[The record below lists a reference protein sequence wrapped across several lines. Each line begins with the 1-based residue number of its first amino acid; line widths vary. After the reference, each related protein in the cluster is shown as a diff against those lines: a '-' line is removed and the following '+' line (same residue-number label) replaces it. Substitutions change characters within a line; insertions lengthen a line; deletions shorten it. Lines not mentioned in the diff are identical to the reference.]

1 MQHIVDRRLAGKNKS
16 IGNRERFLRR
26 HKEQIRD
33 AVRRAI
39 DGRGIRDVERGEDI
53 RIPKKDLS
61 EPVFGHGSG
70 GVRDVVH
77 PGNQDFVRGDRIDR
91 PKGGQGGGG
100 GSKGQASDSG
110 EGEDDFVFALSK
122 EEFMQVFFEDLA
134 LPNLV
139 RTQLAEVPEW
149 KSHRAGFSSD
159 GTPNNLHV
167 VRSMRGALGR
177 RIALGTAPRRELQ
190 ALQDALAQA
199 ERALLPDDEVEHAE
213 VVALRE
219 RVAQMRARVERI
231 PYLDPIDLRYRS
243 RIKVAVPTSQAV
255 MFCLM
260 DISGSMDESR
270 KELSKRFFILLY
282 LFLTRHYEKI
292 ELVFIRHHT
301 QAAEVDEENFFHA
314 RETGGTVVSSA
325 LVLMEEII
333 RARYSPSEWNIYG
346 AQASDG
352 DNWHHDSGRCRELLS
367 DKLLPLVRYFAY
379 VQVAEEEQ
387 NLWEEYTHVGE
398 VHRHFAMRKATEA
411 SQIYPVFRDLFK
423 KEGAKAA

>member
-26 HKEQIRD
+26 HKEQIRE
-33 AVRRAI
+33 AVKRAI
-39 DGRGIRDVERGEDI
+39 DGRGIRDIERGEDI
-53 RIPKKDLS
+53 HIPRRDIS
-61 EPVFGHGSG
+61 EPVFGHGQG
-70 GVRDVVH
+70 GVREIVH
-77 PGNQDFVRGDRIDR
+77 PGNKEYVSGDRIAR
-91 PKGGQGGGG
+91 PKGGGGQGGG
-100 GSKGQASDSG
+100 KGQASDQG

-122 EEFMQVFFEDLA
+122 DEFMQVFFEDLA
-134 LPNLV
+134 LPHLV

-149 KSHRAGFSSD
+149 KSQRAGFSSD

-167 VRSMRGALGR
+167 VRSMRGALSR
-177 RIALGTAPRRELQ
+177 RIALGAASRRELAELEDRLAECRRMLQPGDEAMQ
-190 ALQDALAQA
+190 AEVKDLLARIDAL
-199 ERALLPDDEVEHAE
+199 R
-213 VVALRE
+213 LRIG
-219 RVAQMRARVERI
+219 RI

-243 RIKVAVPTSQAV
+243 RIRVPVPTSKAV

-260 DISGSMDESR
+260 DVSGSMDEGR

-301 QAAEVDEENFFHA
+301 QAQEVDEENFFHA

-325 LVLMEEII
+325 LVLMEEIVK
-333 RARYSPSEWNIYG
+333 ARYAPGEWNIYG

-352 DNWHHDSGRCRELLS
+352 DNWHHDSGRCRELLNE
-367 DKLLPLVRYFAY
+367 KLLPLCRYFAY

-387 NLWEEYTHVGE
+387 NLWDEYTQLLE
-398 VHRHFAMRKATEA
+398 ANRHFAMRKATEP
-411 SQIYPVFRDLFK
+411 SMIYPVFRDLFK